1 MPTMPTLKTWVRRLS
16 CVYSESFK
24 GSVRWGVEPAQWD
37 RRVWLPRGNLQRAK
51 SRRLPAAD
59 HQTRLECTILVS
71 HSTITLSLFSSFL
84 FQLSLGRL
92 NVNLIFRYV
101 CPHPS
106 PFPVPSKVQ
115 ASSVTA
121 NAQTNWMAYRMISS
135 LQWSTEVAGGLVSH
149 RASRSWLS
157 G

>member
-37 RRVWLPRGNLQRAK
+37 RRGWLPRGNLQRAK

-71 HSTITLSLFSSFL
+71 HSTRALSHFPAFSFNWA
-84 FQLSLGRL
+84 F
-92 NVNLIFRYV
+92 NLIFRYV

-106 PFPVPSKVQ
+106 LFPVPSKVQ

-121 NAQTNWMAYRMISS
+121 NAQTNWMAYWMMSS

-149 RASRSWLS
+149 RASRSWLL